1 MVKQACKKYDKHHY
15 LKFSTWEGGR
25 FPFSSVNFSEVT
37 QEQWQALHIFR
48 VLVEPTGN
56 MHTKVGD
63 NCSTLSQDIG

>member
-37 QEQWQALHIFR
+37 QEQ
-48 VLVEPTGN
+48 
-56 MHTKVGD
+56 
-63 NCSTLSQDIG
+63 